1 MLELRNISK
10 SFPGVRALDD
20 VSLTFRPG
28 EIHGLMGENGAGKST
43 AIKIMTG
50 IYQPDAGEIFF
61 NGEPVTLADYRD
73 SLARGIGIV
82 HQELHVIPDASV
94 AENIMIDKL
103 ITRGFGVIDWR
114 ATYREAQKHMNRV
127 GHEMSPERLVRGL
140 SAAQKKL

>member
-1 MLELRNISK
+1 MKAAKIAALQIRPSCFIILWSLDVSHSSFSLMLELRNISK
-10 SFPGVRALDD
+10 SFPGVCALDD
-20 VSLTFRPG
+20 VSLSFRPG

-50 IYQPDAGEIFF
+50 IYQPDAGEVRF

-103 ITRGFGVIDWR
+103 ITRGFGVID
-114 ATYREAQKHMNRV
+114 
-127 GHEMSPERLVRGL
+127 
-140 SAAQKKL
+140 